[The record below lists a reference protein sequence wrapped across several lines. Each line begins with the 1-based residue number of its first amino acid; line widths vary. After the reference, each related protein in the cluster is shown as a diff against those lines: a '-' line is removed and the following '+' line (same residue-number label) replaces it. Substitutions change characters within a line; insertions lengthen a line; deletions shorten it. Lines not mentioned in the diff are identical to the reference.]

1 MLTTFERKLDDADW
15 SEDGPEID
23 SYTKEMALCLDVF
36 LQANVGKALAR
47 AKERPDLVDDWNKL
61 RSGNLVFK
69 GVGINT
75 LGALLYELRRTR
87 TTLVQNGDISSSEE
101 HNWLLDRISEV
112 ASWDWSLAG
121 DTFRGTLVRGSGD
134 GSRVVSSTTAVSN
147 AVVLIRARL
156 GLLDALQRKT
166 AENILTLMG
175 EVDGDSKTTTGEIKV
190 AREVKDRI
198 RMAIREE

>member
-1 MLTTFERKLDDADW
+1 M
-15 SEDGPEID
+15 
-23 SYTKEMALCLDVF
+23 
-36 LQANVGKALAR
+36 
-47 AKERPDLVDDWNKL
+47 
-61 RSGNLVFK
+61 
-69 GVGINT
+69 
-75 LGALLYELRRTR
+75 
-87 TTLVQNGDISSSEE
+87 
-101 HNWLLDRISEV
+101 

-156 GLLDALQRKT
+156 GLLDALLRKT
-166 AENILTLMG
+166 AENLLTLMG